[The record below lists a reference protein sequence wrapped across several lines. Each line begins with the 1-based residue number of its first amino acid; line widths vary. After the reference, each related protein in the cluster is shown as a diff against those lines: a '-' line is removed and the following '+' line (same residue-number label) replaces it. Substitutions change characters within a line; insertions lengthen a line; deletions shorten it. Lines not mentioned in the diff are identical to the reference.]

1 MRTLIAIAVVVAFA
15 LPATAGS
22 NPDCQV
28 CIDFSGTA
36 TSWDGV
42 QSRIDPVL
50 YTPFDA
56 YFCIYGINE
65 FSTIT
70 LMGSITPGMSTPPTF
85 TNLLPGGLAIGTWD
99 TGITMASTEC
109 ITDGFIYL
117 AKLELFY
124 LGTPGDIM
132 FLDHP
137 IWPRWV
143 VDCTQPTGELDYY
156 CVWMHGGVWKDPI
169 EGDEEC
175 FPVVPVEGATWGA
188 IKSMYR

>member
-1 MRTLIAIAVVVAFA
+1 MRMLTVIAVVVTFA
-15 LPATAGS
+15 LSAVAGQ

-36 TSWDGV
+36 TSWSDV
-42 QSRIDPVL
+42 QSRVDPEY
-50 YTPFDA
+50 YTAFDA

-65 FSTIT
+65 FTVIT
-70 LMGSITPGMSTPPTF
+70 LMGSITPGMSATPGF
-85 TNLLPGGLAIGTWD
+85 TSLLPGGIVIGSWD
-99 TGITMASTEC
+99 TGISMASTVC
-109 ITDGFIYL
+109 LTDQFLNL

-137 IWPRWV
+137 VWPRWV
-143 VDCTQPTGELDYY
+143 VDCDEPNPELDFY
-156 CVWMHGGVWKDPI
+156 CVWMHGGVWKDAL

-175 FPVVPVEGATWGA
+175 FPVVPVEDATWGT